1 MTMMND
7 SDQILDD
14 LLARWHHWMSGT
26 PINGVDRLDDP
37 AFRDAKRRD
46 GWDSGDDLLD
56 RETESKTMKAIDFQV
71 GGDSRAQGGMDDP
84 HRTAI
89 YILARNCCTGVK
101 AWTSVRLPTDP
112 EELGVVIQEARNI
125 LTRRL
130 IKAGVL

>member
-37 AFRDAKRRD
+37 AFRDAQRRD
-46 GWDSGDDLLD
+46 GWDSSDDLLD
-56 RETESKTMKAIDFQV
+56 RESEQKLMKIIDFQV
-71 GGDSRAQGGMDDP
+71 GGDERAQGGMDNP

-89 YILARNCCTGVK
+89 YILARNCCTGKKV
-101 AWTSVRLPTDP
+101 WYSERLPADP
-112 EELGVVIQEARNI
+112 EELGILIQEARNI
-125 LTRRL
+125 LVKRL
-130 IKAGVL
+130 IKAGVM